1 MTTGPLTIGVL
12 GGMGP
17 AATVDFLAKL
27 VESETA
33 KRDQDHV
40 PVVVWSDPRI
50 PDRTLALMS
59 PDQPQPGASL
69 IRGARK
75 LVALGAGVIGIACN
89 TAHHWFDEVQAAV
102 DVPVVHI
109 ADAVTGELQRGGLP
123 AGATIG
129 LMCTQGT
136 LRSGFYSRRLR
147 TAGFRLF
154 LPEAEL
160 QATIDAAIAAVKG
173 GDLVEGCALAKSAA
187 QSLIGQGVDA
197 VLLACTELPVVLR
210 GADSDKVPFV
220 DATAALARAC
230 VDIAVANEAETQ
242 CITTC

>member
-1 MTTGPLTIGVL
+1 MTGPLTIGVL

-17 AATVDFLAKL
+17 AATVDFLSKL

-59 PDQPQPGASL
+59 PDQPQPGAGL

-75 LVALGAGVIGIACN
+75 LVAMGAGVIGIACN

-109 ADAVTGELQRGGLP
+109 ADAVTEELRRGGVA

-136 LRSGFYSRRLR
+136 LRSGFYARRLR
-147 TAGFRLF
+147 AAGFRL
-154 LPEAEL
+154 LVPETEL
-160 QATIDAAIAAVKG
+160 QERIDATIFAVKG
-173 GDLVEGCALAKSAA
+173 GDLTAGGALAKAAA
-187 QSLIGQGVDA
+187 QSLIGRGADA
-197 VLLACTELPVVLR
+197 VLLACTELPVALR
-210 GADSDKVPFV
+210 GVDRSEAPFI

-230 VDIAVANEAETQ
+230 VEIALTQGTETQ

>member
-1 MTTGPLTIGVL
+1 MKAESLTIGVL

-17 AATVDFLAKL
+17 AATVDFLSKL

-59 PDQPQPGASL
+59 PDYPQPGASL

-75 LVALGAGVIGIACN
+75 LVAMGAGVIGIACN

-109 ADAVTGELQRGGLP
+109 ADAVTEELRRGGL

-136 LRSGFYSRRLR
+136 LRSGFYTRRLR
-147 TAGFRLF
+147 TAGFRL
-154 LPEAEL
+154 LVSEAEP
-160 QATIDAAIAAVKG
+160 QGRIDAAIAAVKA
-173 GDLVEGCALAKSAA
+173 GDLIEGGALAKAA
-187 QSLIGQGVDA
+187 ARSLIGQGADA
-197 VLLACTELPVVLR
+197 VLLACTELPVALR
-210 GADSDKVPFV
+210 DVDSGDIPFI

-230 VDIAVANEAETQ
+230 VEIAVAEGTETQ